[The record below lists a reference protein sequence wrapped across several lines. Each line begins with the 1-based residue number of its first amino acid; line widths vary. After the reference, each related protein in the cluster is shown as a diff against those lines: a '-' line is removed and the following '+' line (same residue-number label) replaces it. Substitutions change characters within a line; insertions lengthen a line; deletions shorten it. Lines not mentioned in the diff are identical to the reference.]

1 MSKVKRGTAKS
12 GKAMSGTAGNGQAGN
27 GKAGNG
33 KAKSGIGVL
42 FYVTPACDAFIDET
56 RRSEGKTRSQWFRH
70 LLATHYKRPDL
81 ATMPEPGRPRA
92 SGHNAG
98 IGTKEQESR

>member
-1 MSKVKRGTAKS
+1 MSKAKREKAKS
-12 GKAMSGTAGNGQAGN
+12 GKAMN
-27 GKAGNG
+27 GKAKSG

-56 RRSEGKTRSQWFRH
+56 RRHEGKTRSQWFRH
-70 LLATHYKRPDL
+70 LLATHYNRPDL

-92 SGHNAG
+92 SGHNARL
-98 IGTKEQESR
+98 GTKEQESR

>member
-1 MSKVKRGTAKS
+1 MSKAKS
-12 GKAMSGTAGNGQAGN
+12 GNAKN
-27 GKAGNG
+27 GKAKSG

-56 RRSEGKTRSQWFRH
+56 RRGEGKTRSQWFRH
-70 LLATHYKRPDL
+70 LLATHYNRPDL

-92 SGHNAG
+92 SVHNARL
-98 IGTKEQESR
+98 GTKEQESR